1 MQLTQNQQKS
11 VERFQAIVR
20 KKTISDRNGN
30 IDREVFDSFL
40 PMLKEIYPEVFA
52 VVESQLINEY
62 GILIRWKG
70 KNSAL
75 APVVL
80 MAHYDV
86 VSDKDQDWKHPAFE
100 AEIHDGVIWGRGTID
115 NKCIFTG
122 ILEGME
128 KLIVDGFTPE
138 RDIYFAAGNNEEV
151 AGDTMIKIAEWFTEN
166 KINPWFVL
174 DEGGAIMTQLPM
186 NIKNPFAMVAVS
198 EKGWATVKIT
208 LKGET
213 IAHAAK
219 STGKIPVPV
228 KMLRAMAKLDAT
240 PMKAQFTPPV
250 EGMLKAFAPYADK
263 PLNFVFDK
271 VSVLGPVIKKVMEG
285 IEDAAAMI
293 RTTINLI
300 GIDVPNKGNLPA
312 DTAVATYRLRIAPHD
327 TLEAV
332 LDHIKA
338 VVGDEFE
345 VTAENIS
352 LPAPISDHTT
362 KSFEYIKSTINKVFP
377 DVGVAPFILNAA
389 TDARH
394 FRNVCKEVYRFGGFR
409 IDDELFKSVHNA
421 NERLP
426 VDVFLKSIDF
436 YVEFMKNLK

>member
-1 MQLTQNQQKS
+1 MELTQSQQKS
-11 VERFQAIVR
+11 LERFQAIVR
-20 KKTISDRNGN
+20 KKTVSDRNGN
-30 IDREVFDSFL
+30 IDREEFASFL
-40 PMLKEIYPEVFA
+40 PMLKEIYPDVFS
-52 VVESQLINEY
+52 VVESQLINEF
-62 GILIRWKG
+62 GILLRWKG

-86 VSDKDQDWKHPAFE
+86 VSDKDQNWEHPAFE
-100 AEIHDGVIWGRGTID
+100 AEIHDGVVWGRGTID

-122 ILEGME
+122 VLEGME
-128 KLIVDGFTPE
+128 KLIHEGHIPE

-151 AGDTMIKIAEWFTEN
+151 AGDTMIKIADWFIEN
-166 KINPWFVL
+166 NIKPWFVL
-174 DEGGAIMTQLPM
+174 DEGGAIMTELPM
-186 NIKNPFAMVAVS
+186 GITHPFAMVAVS
-198 EKGWATVKIT
+198 EKGWATVKVT

-219 STGKIPVPV
+219 STGKVPVPV
-228 KMLRAMAKLDAT
+228 KMLRAMAKLDST
-240 PMKAQFTPPV
+240 PMPAQFTPPV
-250 EGMLKAFAPYADK
+250 EGMLKAFAPYASK
-263 PLNFVFDK
+263 PLNIVMDK
-271 VSVLGPVIKKVMEG
+271 VSILKPAIKKVMEG

-332 LDHIKA
+332 LDHIKK

-345 VTAENIS
+345 VTAENVS
-352 LPAPISDHTT
+352 LPAPISDHKT
-362 KSFEYIKSTINKVFP
+362 KSFEYIKSTINRVFP

>member
-1 MQLTQNQQKS
+1 
-11 VERFQAIVR
+11 
-20 KKTISDRNGN
+20 
-30 IDREVFDSFL
+30 
-40 PMLKEIYPEVFA
+40 
-52 VVESQLINEY
+52 
-62 GILIRWKG
+62 
-70 KNSAL
+70 
-75 APVVL
+75 
-80 MAHYDV
+80 
-86 VSDKDQDWKHPAFE
+86 
-100 AEIHDGVIWGRGTID
+100 
-115 NKCIFTG
+115 
-122 ILEGME
+122 
-128 KLIVDGFTPE
+128 
-138 RDIYFAAGNNEEV
+138 
-151 AGDTMIKIAEWFTEN
+151 
-166 KINPWFVL
+166 
-174 DEGGAIMTQLPM
+174 
-186 NIKNPFAMVAVS
+186 
-198 EKGWATVKIT
+198 
-208 LKGET
+208 
-213 IAHAAK
+213 
-219 STGKIPVPV
+219 
-228 KMLRAMAKLDAT
+228 MLRAMAKLDAT

-312 DTAVATYRLRIAPHD
+312 DTAIATYRLRIAPHD